1 MAQKFYNESDIQAIA
16 SAIRAK
22 NGLSSTYTVS
32 QMASAIQDIP
42 SGSGG
47 GGNAD
52 IEDGLITR
60 TLSTYE
66 NSRVTRI
73 GNYVFQSYIALTS
86 INFPS
91 VTTIESGAFA
101 NCSALTSINFPSV
114 ITIEPYAFS
123 RCSALTSVKFPQ
135 ATTIGFSAF
144 NNCRAL
150 TSVEFPKAITINA
163 NVFLECSALT
173 SVSFPQVTSIGN
185 YAFQGCSALTSV
197 EFPKAT
203 TIGDS
208 AFANCSN
215 LTSVSF
221 PQVTTIRSRTF
232 YGCKALTFIG
242 LGGEQSQSGQLY
254 PYCFQSCYN
263 LVSLTLSGSY
273 IYSLSNSNAFTT
285 TPIAGYSASAGQYGS
300 IYVPA
305 ELYSQYIS
313 ATNWAYFSSRI
324 VSF

>member
-135 ATTIGFSAF
+135 ATTIGDSAF

-150 TSVEFPKAITINA
+150 TSVEFPKAITI
-163 NVFLECSALT
+163 
-173 SVSFPQVTSIGN
+173 
-185 YAFQGCSALTSV
+185 
-197 EFPKAT
+197 
-203 TIGDS
+203 GDS
-208 AFANCSN
+208 AFVNCSN